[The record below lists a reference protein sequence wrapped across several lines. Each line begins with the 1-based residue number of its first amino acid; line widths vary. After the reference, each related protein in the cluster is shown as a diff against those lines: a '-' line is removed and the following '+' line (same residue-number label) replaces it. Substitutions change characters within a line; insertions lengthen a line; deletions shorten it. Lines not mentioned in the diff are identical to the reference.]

1 MTVRD
6 FIQTI
11 LLESPNLDAEIY
23 VQIINNENDIHDFV
37 IDKITSCGSNDALF
51 IEIEDWKKAAN

>member
-1 MTVRD
+1 MTVRY

-23 VQIINNENDIHDFV
+23 VQVINNEDDIHDFV
-37 IDKITSCGSNDALF
+37 INKITSCGSNDALF